1 MTVVNRRTF
10 SASRG
15 KLAEVVE
22 LLKAA
27 AQDAPQT
34 YRIYASYYG
43 TFHQVVLEV
52 EFTDMASMEAAWAE
66 FDARP
71 GTESFLAQWN
81 TITEPGG
88 TNEVWVLEAQG

>member
-10 SASRG
+10 IAGRG

-43 TFHQVVLEV
+43 TFDRAVLEV
-52 EFTDMASMEAAWAE
+52 EFADLATMEAAWAE

-71 GTESFLAQWN
+71 ETEGFLVRWDS
-81 TITEPGG
+81 ITEAGG